1 MIRTTI
7 RAGRATERAGGGG
20 AARRSASLLGG
31 RRRRLLAAVSAA
43 ALAAGPLS
51 ACSFFGGGSE
61 ESADGGSQQA
71 SNAPAAVTSVLEST
85 RASAGSDEPVAI
97 STELPVIASRETS
110 EGKTPLTITLNSVT
124 VSGGVTTVLFS
135 VTNTGSE
142 GADNWQVADGLS
154 DGVSGVPLDAEGA
167 VSDSGGAHDN
177 TDGVTIIDTANS
189 QVYRA
194 AYDTGGGCLCSSG
207 LSGVFVDPGQTVV
220 FQTSFAALPE
230 DVSAVTVTIP
240 LAGSFDNVSVTR

>member
-7 RAGRATERAGGGG
+7 RTGRTTERAEGGG
-20 AARRSASLLGG
+20 AARRCALPLGG

-43 ALAAGPLS
+43 ALATGTLG
-51 ACSFFGGGSE
+51 ACSFLGGGSE

-85 RASAGSDEPVAI
+85 RASAGSTEPVPI
-97 STELPVIASRETS
+97 STELPVLASRETS
-110 EGKTPLTITLNSVT
+110 QNGRSLTMTLNSVT

-135 VTNTGSE
+135 VTNMGSE
-142 GADNWQVADGLS
+142 GSDHWQVGSNLAD
-154 DGVSGVPLDAEGA
+154 DISGVPLNAEGA
-167 VSDSGGAHDN
+167 VSNTPVRDDN
-177 TDGVTIIDTANS
+177 ADGVTIIDTANS

-194 AYDTGGGCLCSSG
+194 AYDTGGSCLCSSG

-230 DVSAVTVTIP
+230 DVSTVTVTIP

>member
-1 MIRTTI
+1 MIRRTI
-7 RAGRATERAGGGG
+7 RTGRTTERAEGGG
-20 AARRSASLLGG
+20 AARRCASPLSG
-31 RRRRLLAAVSAA
+31 RRRRLLAAASAA
-43 ALAAGPLS
+43 ALAAGTLS

-61 ESADGGSQQA
+61 ESTDGGSQQA

-97 STELPVIASRETS
+97 STELPVLASRETS

-135 VTNTGSE
+135 VTNANTEAGDDWMPW
-142 GADNWQVADGLS
+142 DNLS
-154 DGVSGVPLDAEGA
+154 DQVSGVPLNSEGA
-167 VSDSGGAHDN
+167 VSDSGGTNYN
-177 TDGVTIIDTANS
+177 TDGVTILDTTNNEI
-189 QVYRA
+189 YRA
-194 AYDTGGGCLCSSG
+194 AYDTGGNCLCSPTSG
-207 LSGVFVDPGQTVV
+207 LDIAPGRTVV

-230 DVSAVTVTIP
+230 DVSTVTVTIP